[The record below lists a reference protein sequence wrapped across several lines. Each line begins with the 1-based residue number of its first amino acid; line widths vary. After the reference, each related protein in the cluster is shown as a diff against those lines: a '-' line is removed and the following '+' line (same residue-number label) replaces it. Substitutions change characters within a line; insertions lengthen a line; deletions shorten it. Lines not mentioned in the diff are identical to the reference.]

1 MSPGRAIIA
10 TQSPRFRK
18 GKNMSEKNTINF
30 LEKLEKYRAM
40 ELEALKNLDL
50 NSVNTVLNILETA
63 RTEGRRIFICG
74 NGGSAATA
82 SHYAGDF
89 NKGVNVSLLDRDNHN
104 AGLSEKAR
112 NEKPGVPLYNFECL
126 NDNLPT
132 MLAVANDDSY
142 AEVFRYP
149 LSVKL
154 QPGDIVIGI
163 SGSGNSANVVNAL
176 SYAKENS
183 ATTIAIVGYDGGKM
197 KKMADYCIHVEI
209 DDMQVSEDI
218 HMVLDHMM
226 MWVLTH

>member
-1 MSPGRAIIA
+1 
-10 TQSPRFRK
+10 
-18 GKNMSEKNTINF
+18 MSEKNTMNF
-30 LEKLEKYRAM
+30 LEKLEKYREM
-40 ELEALKNLDL
+40 ELEVLKNLDL

-63 RTEGRRIFICG
+63 RIEGRHIFICG

-89 NKGVNVSLLDRDNHN
+89 NQGVNESIRKRVRS
-104 AGLSEKAR
+104 G
-112 NEKPGVPLYNFECL
+112 KPVEPLYNFECL
-126 NDNLPT
+126 NDNVPT
-132 MLAVANDDSY
+132 MLAIANDHSY

-218 HMVLDHMM
+218 HMVIDHMM